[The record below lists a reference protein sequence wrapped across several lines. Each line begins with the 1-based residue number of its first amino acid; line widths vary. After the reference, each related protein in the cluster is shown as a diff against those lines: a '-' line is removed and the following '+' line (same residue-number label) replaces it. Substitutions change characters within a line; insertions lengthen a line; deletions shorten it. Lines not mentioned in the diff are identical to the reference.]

1 MSIDQ
6 LQPAPKEQ
14 VGVYFPYYPQA
25 NKKQILPFAIS
36 LFKQG
41 SLEGKRNIEGGES
54 IPFISTWNVSSLPAD
69 LCRCRMQFD
78 GNAELSYEVMM
89 ANFEYVDFLIE
100 VIMNFR
106 RNHSVADFSKGFY
119 RKLLHMDD

>member
-1 MSIDQ
+1 MSIDK

-14 VGVYFPYYPQA
+14 VGVYVPYYAQA

-36 LFKQG
+36 LHKQG
-41 SLEGKRNIEGGES
+41 ALEGQRNIEGGES
-54 IPFISTWNVSSLPAD
+54 IPFITTWNVSSLPAD

-89 ANFEYVDFLIE
+89 ANYEYVDFLIE

-106 RNHSVADFSKGFY
+106 RNRSVADFPKGFY